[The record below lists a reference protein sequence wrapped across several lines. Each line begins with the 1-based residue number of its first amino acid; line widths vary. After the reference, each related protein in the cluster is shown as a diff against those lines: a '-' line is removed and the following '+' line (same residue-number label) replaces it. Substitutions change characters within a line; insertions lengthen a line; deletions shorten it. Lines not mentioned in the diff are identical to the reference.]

1 MLAARGSDPLFRS
14 KAVRTAEGHL
24 SFVYKAAAEIGELGD
39 NTAAMRVDI
48 MADDLLRLA
57 LTGEHARATVLGHT
71 RWASIGL
78 ITQPN
83 AHPVDSQEIDRIGG
97 PPVPPP
103 HTGHVAHFPDMKAA
117 PGPRGAAANIGRESG
132 RENECQ

>member
-71 RWASIGL
+71 RWASIG
-78 ITQPN
+78 IISQPN
-83 AHPVDSQEIDRIGG
+83 AHPFDRQAIARTEG
-97 PPVPPP
+97 PTVPAPLHGPAHTLP
-103 HTGHVAHFPDMKAA
+103 H
-117 PGPRGAAANIGRESG
+117 
-132 RENECQ
+132 